1 MNSSAE
7 IGKKAA
13 ADAAAEL
20 IEPGMTIGL
29 GTGTTIAFFIERLA
43 ERCKQGL
50 NVCAVSSSEQS
61 TRLAASLEIPLLD
74 INTLKTLDLTVD
86 GADEI
91 DEQKR
96 MIKGGGGAL
105 LREKIVASM
114 SKEMI
119 VIVDETKCVKTL
131 GSTFPLP
138 IEIMPFAWQA
148 TVNHLTN
155 LHLSGRLRLGKD
167 KLPYMTDNGNFI
179 YDVNKES
186 LRGDLATLNE
196 LILTIPGVVETG
208 FFFNLAGRVIV
219 GHLDGSV
226 EIL

>member
-1 MNSSAE
+1 MSSSAE

-13 ADAAAEL
+13 AEAAVKL
-20 IEPGMTIGL
+20 VQPGMLLGL
-29 GTGTTIAFFIERLA
+29 GTGTTIKYFIEGLA
-43 ERCKQGL
+43 ERCRTGL
-50 NVCAVSSSEQS
+50 KISTVSSSEQS
-61 TRLAASLEIPLLD
+61 AQLARSLKIPLVD

-119 VIVDETKCVKTL
+119 VIVDANKCVKSI
-131 GSTFPLP
+131 GSNFPLP
-138 IEIMPFAWQA
+138 IEIMTFAWRA
-148 TVNHLTN
+148 TINHFSELQ
-155 LHLSGRLRLGKD
+155 LAGQLRLD
-167 KLPYMTDNGNFI
+167 KNNAPFITDNGNWI
-179 YDVNKES
+179 YDVDKKS
-186 LRGDLATLNE
+186 LRGDLETLNQ
-196 LILTIPGVVETG
+196 LILAIPGVVETG

-219 GHLDGSV
+219 GNSDGSV
-226 EIL
+226 KIL

>member
-1 MNSSAE
+1 MSSNVE

-13 ADAAAEL
+13 AVAAAEL
-20 IEPGMTIGL
+20 VQSGMLLGL
-29 GTGTTIAFFIERLA
+29 GTGTTIKFFIERLA
-43 ERCKQGL
+43 ERCKSGL
-50 NVCAVSSSEQS
+50 KISAVSSSEQS
-61 TRLAASLEIPLLD
+61 TQLAGSLGIPLAD
-74 INTLKTLDLTVD
+74 INTLKSLDLTVD

-119 VIVDETKCVKTL
+119 VIVDAGKCVKEL

-138 IEIMPFAWQA
+138 IEIMTFAWRA
-148 TVNHLTN
+148 TVNHLDA
-155 LHLSGRLRLGKD
+155 LRLKGKLRMG
-167 KLPYMTDNGNFI
+167 KNNAPYITDNGNYI
-179 YDVNKES
+179 YDVDKEA
-186 LRGDLATLNE
+186 LRGDLTTLNQ
-196 LILTIPGVVETG
+196 LILAIPGVVETG

-219 GHLDGSV
+219 GNPDGSV
-226 EIL
+226 IIL